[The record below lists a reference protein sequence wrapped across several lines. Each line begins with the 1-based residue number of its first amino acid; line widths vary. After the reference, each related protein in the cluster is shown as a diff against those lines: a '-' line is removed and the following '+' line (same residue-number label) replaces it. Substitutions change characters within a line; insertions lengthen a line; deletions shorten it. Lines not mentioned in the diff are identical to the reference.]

1 MRLHPVWTLAALVAV
16 VVSCRGPKAPSAAA
30 GAFRPLG
37 IGARVP
43 TYGAV
48 TLRGDTARIGP
59 GEPVTVLNVW
69 ATWCT
74 SCREEMRTL
83 ESLYD
88 SFATRGVRVVAVSV
102 DRGDDARV
110 RRYAEREGLRFIVA
124 HDPDELVQERFQ
136 VVGVPT
142 TLVLDSSGT
151 LRWQH
156 VGNITDVAGEARA
169 AVARLIDGA
178 K

>member
-1 MRLHPVWTLAALVAV
+1 MIRFRPVPALAALVSVLA
-16 VVSCRGPKAPSAAA
+16 SCHGSKASAG
-30 GAFRPLG
+30 GAFLPLG
-37 IGARVP
+37 VGDRVP

-102 DRGDDARV
+102 DRGDDGRV
-110 RRYAEREGLRFIVA
+110 GRYVEQERLRFTVA
-124 HDPDELVQERFQ
+124 HDPEALVQDRFRI
-136 VVGVPT
+136 VAVPT

-156 VGNITDVAGEARA
+156 VGNITDVEGQARA
-169 AVARLIDGA
+169 AVALLTVGA